1 LRKFRREYHPM
12 AEINVTN
19 LVDVVLVLLMIFM
32 ITAPMM
38 QSGVDIKLPKSS
50 EAPRDVSTGI
60 VVSIAK
66 DGQIYIDNYKIPKN
80 EFEAR
85 LKTIREVK
93 KFRPVYI
100 RADEKIAYGVVMDI
114 MSRIKKL
121 GIDNVG
127 LVTEPESS
135 F

>member
-1 LRKFRREYHPM
+1 MRRFKREYSPL

-19 LVDVVLVLLMIFM
+19 LVDVVLVLLIIFM

-38 QSGVDIKLPKSS
+38 QAGVDIKLPKSTES
-50 EAPRDVSTGI
+50 PRDVSTGI
-60 VVSIAK
+60 VVSIDK
-66 DGQIYIDNYKIPKN
+66 SQEIFIDKYKIPAN
-80 EFEAR
+80 EFESR

-100 RADEKIAYGVVMDI
+100 RADERVPYGKVMEI
-114 MSRIKKL
+114 MSKIKKL

-127 LVTEPESS
+127 LVTEPESTL
-135 F
+135 

>member
-1 LRKFRREYHPM
+1 MRRFHREYHHM

-19 LVDVVLVLLMIFM
+19 LVDVVLVLLIIFM

-38 QSGVDIKLPKSS
+38 QAGVDIKLPKAA

-60 VVSIAK
+60 VVSIDK
-66 DGQIYIDNYKIPKN
+66 DQEIYIDKYKIPIN
-80 EFEAR
+80 QFESR

-100 RADEKIAYGVVMDI
+100 RADERVPYGVVMKI

-127 LVTEPESS
+127 LVTEPESKL
-135 F
+135 

>member
-1 LRKFRREYHPM
+1 MRKFRREYHPM

-19 LVDVVLVLLMIFM
+19 LVDVVLVLLIIFM

-50 EAPRDVSTGI
+50 ESPRDVSTGI
-60 VVSIAK
+60 VVSITSDK
-66 DGQIYIDNYKIPKN
+66 VVYIDNYKIP
-80 EFEAR
+80 EGQFESR

-100 RADEKIAYGVVMDI
+100 RADERVPYGVVMRHMAI
-114 MSRIKKL
+114 IKKL
-121 GIDNVG
+121 GIQNVG
-127 LVTEPESS
+127 LVTEPEKT

>member
-1 LRKFRREYHPM
+1 MRKFRREYHPM

-66 DGQIYIDNYKIPKN
+66 DGQLYIDNYKIPKN

-100 RADEKIAYGVVMDI
+100 RADEKIPYGVVMDI

-121 GIDNVG
+121 GITNVG

>member
-1 LRKFRREYHPM
+1 MRKFRREYHPL

-19 LVDVVLVLLMIFM
+19 LVDVVLVLLIIFM

-50 EAPRDVSTGI
+50 ESPRDVSTGI
-60 VVSIAK
+60 VVSITK
-66 DGQIYIDNYKIPKN
+66 DKEVFIDNYKIP
-80 EFEAR
+80 EGQFESR

-100 RADEKIAYGVVMDI
+100 RADERVPYGLVMQY
-114 MSRIKKL
+114 MAKIKKL

-127 LVTEPESS
+127 LVTEPEKI

>member
-1 LRKFRREYHPM
+1 MRKFRREYHPM